1 MKSGKI
7 NLQELKLKKNNFEN
21 FKEKFL
27 EWMTENKMPLDI
39 YVVDT
44 DNRIRLNLSKELS
57 VRIVYDELKKHK
69 NRDLI
74 FEKVEYGTDLV
85 YDDGRPYTTE
95 IVVPIFRKNVENK
108 PIPPAVKKNIYANTA
123 FGFAF

>member
-1 MKSGKI
+1 
-7 NLQELKLKKNNFEN
+7 
-21 FKEKFL
+21 
-27 EWMTENKMPLDI
+27 MPLDI

-95 IVVPIFRKNVENK
+95 IVVPIFRKKCREQTNSS
-108 PIPPAVKKNIYANTA
+108 
-123 FGFAF
+123 GS